1 MWGGAK
7 PKNVSELAKWC
18 EEHEGGP
25 EPDSDSALEEDE
37 DSADSQIPDAE
48 DSDDGEGHVGKRQRV
63 S

>member
-7 PKNVSELAKWC
+7 PRNVSELAKWC
-18 EEHEGGP
+18 KEHEGGP

-37 DSADSQIPDAE
+37 NSADPDAE
-48 DSDDGEGHVGKRQRV
+48 DSDDGHEGKRQRV